1 MARVL
6 VIDDNDDF
14 RSLLT
19 MALER
24 EAFEVRS
31 AANGQE
37 ALALLQAWPADVMVT
52 DIFMPGKEGI
62 ETISEVRKQ
71 FPRMAIVA
79 MSGRPSATEF
89 DPLSIA
95 AQLGAAK
102 TLKKPFDI
110 DELIGA
116 VRQLSGRPTP

>member
-1 MARVL
+1 MAGVL

-14 RSLLT
+14 RSLLRL
-19 MALER
+19 ALER
-24 EAFEVRS
+24 EGFVVQT
-31 AANGQE
+31 AANGLE
-37 ALALLQAWPADVMVT
+37 GLALLKGWPADVLVT

-71 FPRMAIVA
+71 FPGVRIVA
-79 MSGRPSATEF
+79 MSGRPSATDF

-110 DELIGA
+110 DELIDA
-116 VRQLSGRPTP
+116 VRRLAPTP

>member
-1 MARVL
+1 MADVL
-6 VIDDNDDF
+6 VVDDNDDF
-14 RSLLT
+14 RTLLR

-24 EAFEVRS
+24 EGFDVRT

-37 ALALLQAWPADVMVT
+37 ALVLLQGRRADVMVT

-71 FPRMAIVA
+71 FPGMRIVA
-79 MSGRPSATEF
+79 MSGRPSATDF

-95 AQLGAAK
+95 AELGAAR

-110 DELIGA
+110 DELIDV
-116 VRQLSGRPTP
+116 VRQLSAAG

>member
-1 MARVL
+1 MACVL

-14 RSLLT
+14 RSLLR

-24 EAFEVRS
+24 EGFAVRT

-37 ALALLQAWPADVMVT
+37 GLALLQGWPADVLVT

-71 FPRMAIVA
+71 FPGVRIVA
-79 MSGRPSATEF
+79 MSGRPSATDF

-110 DELIGA
+110 NELIDA
-116 VRQLSGRPTP
+116 VHRLTAAS

>member
-1 MARVL
+1 MACVL

-14 RSLLT
+14 RSLLR

-24 EAFEVRS
+24 EGFAVRT

-37 ALALLQAWPADVMVT
+37 GLALLKGWRADVLVT

-71 FPRMAIVA
+71 FPGVRIVA
-79 MSGRPSATEF
+79 MSGRPSATDF

-95 AQLGAAK
+95 AQIGAAK

-110 DELIGA
+110 DELIDA
-116 VRQLSGRPTP
+116 VRRLAPAP

>member
-1 MARVL
+1 MACVL

-14 RSLLT
+14 RSLLRL
-19 MALER
+19 ALER
-24 EAFEVRS
+24 EGFEVRT

-37 ALALLQAWPADVMVT
+37 GLAVLQGWGADVVVT

-71 FPRMAIVA
+71 FPGIRIVA
-79 MSGRPSATEF
+79 MSGRPSATDF

-110 DELIGA
+110 DELIDT
-116 VRQLSGRPTP
+116 VRRLTAAP

>member
-1 MARVL
+1 MSHVL
-6 VIDDNDDF
+6 VVDDNDDF
-14 RSLLT
+14 RSLLK

-24 EAFEVRS
+24 EGFHVAT
-31 AANGQE
+31 AANGQD
-37 ALALLQAWPADVMVT
+37 ALVALRSRPAEVMVT

-71 FPRMAIVA
+71 FPAMRIVA
-79 MSGRPSATEF
+79 MSGRPSATDF

-95 AQLGAAK
+95 AELGAAK

-110 DELIGA
+110 DELIDA
-116 VRQLSGRPTP
+116 VRRLAAAP

>member
-1 MARVL
+1 MACVL

-14 RSLLT
+14 RSLLR

-24 EAFEVRS
+24 EGFVVQT

-37 ALALLQAWPADVMVT
+37 GLTLLQGWSADVLVT

-71 FPRMAIVA
+71 FPRTRIVA
-79 MSGRPSATEF
+79 MSGRPSATDF

-95 AQLGAAK
+95 AELGAAK

-110 DELIGA
+110 GELIDA
-116 VRQLSGRPTP
+116 VRRLAPTP